1 MNFFKILTLTIFA
14 LSASL
19 AFGED
24 KPAVKS
30 PTDILF
36 EKVVAENTRDT
47 IKAYDLYCKQL
58 AEASAR
64 VAKSLEG
71 IKADLNNTKKFTN
84 LSITERADMMK
95 EIDEKIK
102 SVNEGAVGDG
112 IVAKKGQEGDLLGEG
127 NLAKT
132 IVTKKGMAAY
142 LNGKWWNWN
151 QTCVLA
157 FKPDG
162 TMDAPNGGTWE
173 LNKGKMTVNMGTNN
187 TLTPVIEDGNI
198 VRFDGVYGNNIQF
211 KVLLAP
217 APEKK

>member
-71 IKADLNNTKKFTN
+71 IKADLNNPKKFTN

-102 SVNEGAVGDG
+102 SVNEGAIGDG
-112 IVAKKGQEGDLLGEG
+112 IVERKGDLAKGSQS
-127 NLAKT
+127 LAG
-132 IVTKKGMAAY
+132 V
-142 LNGKWWNWN
+142 WS
-151 QTCVLA
+151 V
-157 FKPDG
+157 
-162 TMDAPNGGTWE
+162 GGTPLTFTKEGTWSSPWSDVGGIWKV
-173 LNKGKMTVNMGTNN
+173 KGKQ
-187 TLTPVIEDGNI
+187 VIMISDK
-198 VRFDGVYGNNIQF
+198 GNNGTWL
-211 KVLLAP
+211 VLMKDGEIWSLGGSRGGFSGGKA
-217 APEKK
+217 EKLSD

>member
-1 MNFFKILTLTIFA
+1 MNFFKILTLTILA

-30 PTDILF
+30 PTDVLY

-102 SVNEGAVGDG
+102 SVDEGAIGDG

-127 NLAKT
+127 KGDLAKGSQSIAGVWSVSGT
-132 IVTKKGMAAY
+132 PLTFTKE
-142 LNGKWWNWN
+142 
-151 QTCVLA
+151 
-157 FKPDG
+157 
-162 TMDAPNGGTWE
+162 GTWSSPWDNFGGIWKVKGKQVIMIS
-173 LNKGKMTVNMGTNN
+173 NKGNNGTF
-187 TLTPVIEDGNI
+187 LVLMKDGESWSLP
-198 VRFDGVYGNNIQF
+198 GNLGGFGGGKAQ
-211 KVLLAP
+211 KLSD
-217 APEKK
+217 

>member
-1 MNFFKILTLTIFA
+1 MNSFKILTLTIFA

-30 PTDILF
+30 PTDVLY

-47 IKAYDLYCKQL
+47 IKTYDLYCKQL

-64 VAKSLEG
+64 VAKSLES

-102 SVNEGAVGDG
+102 SVNEGAIGDG
-112 IVAKKGQEGDLLGEG
+112 IVAKKGQEGDLLGERD
-127 NLAKT
+127 LAKM
-132 IVTKKGMAAY
+132 IVGKWLWNGRVFEFDK
-142 LNGKWWNWN
+142 NGKIVDGWGGVWKIVGNKIL
-151 QTCVLA
+151 VIV
-157 FKPDG
+157 PDG
-162 TMDAPNGGTWE
+162 REHILTMDDDDNSFIG
-173 LNKGKMTVNMGTNN
+173 LR
-187 TLTPVIEDGNI
+187 VIDNETFRVTHI
-198 VRFDGVYGNNIQF
+198 
-211 KVLLAP
+211 K
-217 APEKK
+217 

>member
-1 MNFFKILTLTIFA
+1 MLKIFTLTILA
-14 LSASL
+14 LSASM

-47 IKAYDLYCKQL
+47 IKTYDLYCKQL

-95 EIDEKIK
+95 AIDEKIK
-102 SVNEGAVGDG
+102 SVDEGAVGDG
-112 IVAKKGQEGDLLGEG
+112 IVSAKVATQWLTNDVMKVL
-127 NLAKT
+127 
-132 IVTKKGMAAY
+132 V
-142 LNGKWWNWN
+142 GKWSIDCDITGWR
-151 QTCVLA
+151 A
-157 FKPDG
+157 FITINEDG
-162 TMDAPNGGTWE
+162 TALCSNGIAGTWKTE
-173 LNKGKMTVNMGTNN
+173 KATTTIQWNGIRDFVAVKIGKSGTMTGTEHN
-187 TLTPVIEDGNI
+187 GNVVVMKLI
-198 VRFDGVYGNNIQF
+198 
-211 KVLLAP
+211 P
-217 APEKK
+217 AK

>member
-1 MNFFKILTLTIFA
+1 MNFFKILTLTILA
-14 LSASL
+14 LSASM

-36 EKVVAENTRDT
+36 EKVVAENTRDA
-47 IKAYDLYCKQL
+47 IKTYDLYCKQL

-127 NLAKT
+127 KGDLAK
-132 IVTKKGMAAY
+132 GS
-142 LNGKWWNWN
+142 
-151 QTCVLA
+151 QSLA
-157 FKPDG
+157 G
-162 TMDAPNGGTWE
+162 VWSVGGTPLTFTKEGTWSSPWSDVGGIWKV
-173 LNKGKMTVNMGTNN
+173 KGKQ
-187 TLTPVIEDGNI
+187 VIMISDK
-198 VRFDGVYGNNIQF
+198 GNNGTWL
-211 KVLLAP
+211 VLMKDGEIWSLGGSRGGFSGGKA
-217 APEKK
+217 EKLSD